1 MRRVLLI
8 VAALTIPFSAAATL
22 AFGGVAGAHTVKTTC
37 TTITGTV
44 SGTITLSGC
53 TGGSTGG
60 SSQPVATSSLASG
73 GTITWVNSNTTTFSA
88 PTLKSS
94 KTLTKTCVKKYGSG
108 SSEESAKGT
117 ITAQSGTG
125 DSPIPGVFKA
135 EVCIDSA
142 GNIHALKPTTAS

>member
-8 VAALTIPFSAAATL
+8 AAALTIPFSAATL

-73 GTITWVNSNTTTFSA
+73 GTFTWINGNTTTFGA

-94 KTLTKTCVKKYGSG
+94 KTLTKTCVKKYGAG
-108 SSEESAKGT
+108 STEESAKGT
-117 ITAQSGTG
+117 VTGQSGTG

-142 GNIHALKPTTAS
+142 GNIHALKPATTS